1 MRTRKANES
10 EPLMRRR
17 KGINA
22 IETRL
27 RMLTGIEPGRDLFT
41 VRAVAGVETARA
53 EIQAFVWNVGTERP
67 DAKGEVRG
75 DEPRRA
81 RVPMRDAGADRFVV
95 AMKPGNA
102 GGAKGPACPASSMRQ
117 PFKGGGACV

>member
-1 MRTRKANES
+1 MRTRKANAS

-17 KGINA
+17 KGMIA

-27 RMLTGIEPGRDLFT
+27 RMLFGMKPGRDLFM

-53 EIQAFVWNVGTERP
+53 EIQALVWNVGTERP

-75 DEPRRA
+75 ADLRRA
-81 RVPMRDAGADRFVV
+81 RVPMRDAGADWFVV
-95 AMKPGNA
+95 ARKPGNA
-102 GGAKGPACPASSMRQ
+102 GRAKGPACPASCVSQ
-117 PFKGGGACV
+117 PSGGRAHA